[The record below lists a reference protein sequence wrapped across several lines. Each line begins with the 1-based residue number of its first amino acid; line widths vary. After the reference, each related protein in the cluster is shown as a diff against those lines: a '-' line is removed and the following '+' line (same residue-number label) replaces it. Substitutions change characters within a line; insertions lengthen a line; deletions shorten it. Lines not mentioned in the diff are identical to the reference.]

1 MSDPRTL
8 MRVIVAAVLSA
19 VPAAAQTPPAS
30 QPPPAAP
37 TAAAWPDALWNP
49 QPAADDLVLPM
60 PCGGRMAFRA
70 VAVPAAGV
78 LDDRRVE
85 LGGSDERFSWSEHTR
100 RDWVAGGFTSAGTAG
115 LRHFWIGKYEV
126 SQLQFAALGGP
137 CPTPGDDS
145 RLPKVG
151 VTWAEAAAF
160 AAAYSAWLV
169 RDGGGALP
177 VEEGSPGFLRLPT
190 EAEWEFAARGGI
202 AVPDSDFV
210 QPTHPMPEGMARYV
224 WYQGP
229 DSANNALNAIGLL
242 KPNPLGIHDMLGNA
256 AEFVLDPYRLNKLS
270 HQHGQVGGFM
280 TKGGDFRTPAD
291 AIRAAAR
298 DEFVPV
304 DKKGERRLATVGFR
318 LVLAAPG
325 VPSRQRLAAVRDAW
339 KTLSV
344 AATNV
349 LTERQEDP
357 VREVDAL
364 VAAVEEPALKQRIQ
378 SLATVIKSNVQATN
392 EQRGRAVKSEIRVG
406 TYLARKL
413 ADDKQII
420 ALKEKQIAALSEAN
434 KGLRDSLKASLDSN
448 REALTLNLSY
458 YLDTLTQLVADHP
471 ETAVREQAD
480 VLKRETEARGL
491 AAVNRFTDLFTE
503 HARTLR
509 QNGRLDRDAVLAS
522 IPHP

>member
-19 VPAAAQTPPAS
+19 APAAAQTPPAS
-30 QPPPAAP
+30 PPPPAAP